1 MSNSKEE
8 DKGKEYKYYTL
19 SVPANLRFLFEAYI
33 RKNKPLGYKN
43 VSQYMLHILQKRAE
57 EILEKDPGLGER
69 KKITI
74 SSGTYIRQEDGTYKK
89 IKKINED

>member
-1 MSNSKEE
+1 
-8 DKGKEYKYYTL
+8 
-19 SVPANLRFLFEAYI
+19 
-33 RKNKPLGYKN
+33 
-43 VSQYMLHILQKRAE
+43 LHILQKRAE